1 MAKTIGIEMEGW
13 GLTYQEATDAILNV
27 LGGASLTRVTNT
39 HEVARY
45 EQREGVKVTVIN
57 NGHTS
62 MGPTFWNGY
71 TWQVMYD
78 GSLNQPNSF
87 EIVSPVLKGKEGEKQ
102 ARKVIKALDK
112 AGAKTHIEA
121 GLHITLGT
129 ANSRWQRMGVK
140 KTIETLH
147 TLQQSYSYFQEAIGS
162 ILAPSR
168 RRDGNGWAHIMN
180 RDIDEIEYCLTSSQ
194 FSKYEAVNL
203 KKFATLG
210 CIEYRQH
217 QSTFN
222 ADKILNW
229 IRMLHKFQTT
239 AVNEENTHHDMNMY
253 EPDSIQSLMSY
264 LGMPSASSRY
274 FGQRALQLRR

>member
-1 MAKTIGIEMEGW
+1 MA
-13 GLTYQEATDAILNV
+13 AI
-27 LGGASLTRVTNT
+27 T
-39 HEVARY
+39 
-45 EQREGVKVTVIN
+45 
-57 NGHTS
+57 
-62 MGPTFWNGY
+62 PT
-71 TWQVMYD
+71 
-78 GSLNQPNSF
+78 
-87 EIVSPVLKGKEGEKQ
+87 
-102 ARKVIKALDK
+102 
-112 AGAKTHIEA
+112 AGAG
-121 GLHITLGT
+121 GLLNSGLNATPSPTKSAISSNYVDFT
-129 ANSRWQRMGVK
+129 A
-140 KTIETLH
+140 
-147 TLQQSYSYFQEAIGS
+147 
-162 ILAPSR
+162 
-168 RRDGNGWAHIMN
+168 DGNGWAHIMN

-239 AVNEENTHHDMNMY
+239 AVNEENTHRDMNMY